1 MYVPNELFEVRAR
14 DIAPRVSRTVRPY
27 QVWSWRLEG
36 GPVGP
41 SVTADLSTTMDI
53 FNTGTKVV
61 KDSMGMAESMLLD
74 RSRAPPFG
82 PGDPQAEAK
91 ACAQIRLFLRAS
103 HRTGFEKMVLLVP
116 PDTKISTVKETW
128 GKQEGFTKLT
138 QPQVR
143 DEFGYVVGS
152 SDMDKPLTNF
162 SNKCNLNLDFTHPQF
177 IGKV

>member
-1 MYVPNELFEVRAR
+1 M
-14 DIAPRVSRTVRPY
+14 
-27 QVWSWRLEG
+27 QVLVLT
-36 GPVGP
+36 P
-41 SVTADLSTTMDI
+41 
-53 FNTGTKVV
+53 
-61 KDSMGMAESMLLD
+61 
-74 RSRAPPFG
+74 
-82 PGDPQAEAK
+82 K
-91 ACAQIRLFLRAS
+91 AALALCLR
-103 HRTGFEKMVLLVP
+103 MQVLLVP